1 MDVNYSTENIVQY
14 DLPRLIYDELLTPN
28 YNKLTRD
35 SIYSKFSIYN
45 LENMNAT
52 GWLQGIN
59 VSPNELKHYSQMDIL
74 SRAIEMQNKPTETEN

>member
-1 MDVNYSTENIVQY
+1 MI
-14 DLPRLIYDELLTPN
+14 LPRLIYDELLTPN

-59 VSPNELKHYSQMDIL
+59 APNELKHYSQRIYFQEL
-74 SRAIEMQNKPTETEN
+74 LKCKINQLKLKN

>member
-1 MDVNYSTENIVQY
+1 
-14 DLPRLIYDELLTPN
+14 
-28 YNKLTRD
+28 
-35 SIYSKFSIYN
+35 
-45 LENMNAT
+45 MNAT